1 MDLKVLNFWQTY
13 DCILRIAG
21 MEIDGSGGE
30 LHSHCDGLS
39 ACHWSSQMSSSSLS
53 LSFSMSIALSCS
65 LSLLCSLLHYTTTT
79 TNNSTTTTNNNNSS
93 SSSSSTTTTK
103 SSSSSKFITCHQ
115 LHDSCIN
122 SSKWWVSCIFPSDWL
137 RGSNNACV
145 HSSWTAYPTSSKQ
158 SLQPNTLSGTQMQAS
173 FFLLN
178 IWKGALQ
185 LPSTLLKGNGK
196 RELLRGKEGR
206 TTLKSFSGNLS
217 ALFGPDVHCSI

>member
-79 TNNSTTTTNNNNSS
+79 NNSTTTTTNNNSS
-93 SSSSSTTTTK
+93 SR
-103 SSSSSKFITCHQ
+103 SSSKFITCHQ

-122 SSKWWVSCIFPSDWL
+122 SSKWWVSCISPLIGLEDQTMPVCTQVE
-137 RGSNNACV
+137 R
-145 HSSWTAYPTSSKQ
+145 PT
-158 SLQPNTLSGTQMQAS
+158 
-173 FFLLN
+173 
-178 IWKGALQ
+178 Q
-185 LPSTLLKGNGK
+185 LPPNNISNLCNRTHYQALKCK
-196 RELLRGKEGR
+196 QVF
-206 TTLKSFSGNLS
+206 SF
-217 ALFGPDVHCSI
+217 